1 MQKMVSKPYHPDDKS
16 PNMKKV
22 LRSLTLAVTCLAGA
36 QAYAA
41 CQMTPVAY
49 DMPTQRLDE
58 ALQQLAHRSG
68 CPINVDLGADSSKKV
83 KKFKG
88 TFTPDQ
94 ALVLVLKKTGLEGY
108 VENDGLTVDRRGQD
122 FVHKRVAE
130 LRTSIEDAGTR
141 LEAKRKK
148 RFLHQLDSIET
159 GSKKLALEQSFISA
173 AEMASYK
180 RDFDELSKQIPV
192 HK

>member
-1 MQKMVSKPYHPDDKS
+1 
-16 PNMKKV
+16 MKKI
-22 LRSLTLAVTCLAGA
+22 LRSLALAVTCLTGA
-36 QAYAA
+36 NAYAA
-41 CQMTPVAY
+41 CQMTPIDY

-68 CPINVDLGADSSKKV
+68 CPIKVDLGADSSRKV

-88 TFTPDQ
+88 NFTPDK
-94 ALVLVLKKTGLEGY
+94 ALALVLKKTGLEGY

-122 FVHKRVAE
+122 FVHARAAE
-130 LRTSIEDAGTR
+130 LRKAIDDAGPK

-159 GSKKLALEQSFISA
+159 GSKKLALEQSFVSA

-180 RDFDELSKQIPV
+180 RDFDELARQIPAR
-192 HK
+192 K

>member
-1 MQKMVSKPYHPDDKS
+1 
-16 PNMKKV
+16 MKN
-22 LRSLTLAVTCLAGA
+22 TLKKLLIAVACLAA
-36 QAYAA
+36 APAFAA

-49 DMPTQRLDE
+49 DMPSQRLDE

-68 CPINVDLGADSSKKV
+68 CPVKVDLGADSSRKV

-94 ALVLVLKKTGLEGY
+94 ALWLVLKKTGLEGY

-122 FVHKRVAE
+122 FVNQRATE
-130 LRTSIEDAGTR
+130 LRTAIDEAGAR
-141 LEAKRKK
+141 MEARKKK
-148 RFLHQLDSIET
+148 RFLHQLDTIES
-159 GSKKLALEQSFISA
+159 GAKKVVLEQSFVSA

-180 RDFDELSKQIPV
+180 RDFDELSSQIPDS
-192 HK
+192 K